1 MDPIPR
7 GAAEVVL
14 KIWPAVLPL
23 PAAPDT
29 QRRCGCRTPHREG
42 RTSRTSPSLPLC
54 LHLCVA
60 KTKRF
65 GCDPALR
72 PAAALAGACT
82 TCPLLVLLME
92 EEEEEEALCAM
103 GTFLGP
109 RGTMLLPLQNTHAC
123 TTSQTP
129 AAEQSLETFP
139 CCKPG
144 WMRKAGLFPRCP
156 AAS

>member
-1 MDPIPR
+1 MNPIPG

-14 KIWPAVLPL
+14 KIWPAGLPL

-29 QRRCGCRTPHREG
+29 QRCGCRTPHREG
-42 RTSRTSPSLPLC
+42 RQSKTSPSLTLC

-72 PAAALAGACT
+72 PAAALAVACT

-92 EEEEEEALCAM
+92 EEGACAM

-109 RGTMLLPLQNTHAC
+109 RGTMLLPLQSTHAC
-123 TTSQTP
+123 TTSHVP
-129 AAEQSLETFP
+129 AAEQLLETFP

-144 WMRKAGLFPRCP
+144 WMRKARLFPRCP
-156 AAS
+156 TPS